1 MIEAVIFDMD
11 GVLAD
16 TEYYYENRRKNFLL
30 ENGIP
35 IPEGNFIGSNEKAI
49 WEAIVPNDP
58 VRRQEMLMAYREYR
72 KARPTPYGKLTDPQ
86 AEPLMNALRS
96 RGLKVAV
103 ASSSAAPDIMKM
115 LTEGGLKAMVDFAF
129 SGEDCAAHKPAPD
142 IYLKAL
148 KALGLTADKGMA
160 GSFNQNVL
168 KLLLE
173 KADRNDRFYVIG
185 QVGYRAL
192 RKDPRLVQEFQYGAT
207 APSLQRARDITVD
220 AIDDFK
226 SGKLDEI
233 YLIYTKIQNALT
245 SEPVMVR
252 LLPLDREH
260 LQPTPKG
267 LGDPRGEVELVP
279 DAWTVFEQTA
289 PIYMHGMIFG
299 AMTESFCAEQSAR
312 MTAMDSATKSAKDM
326 IHDLELEYN
335 RSRQGS
341 ITQEITEIIGG
352 ASAVKSQE

>member
-58 VRRQEMLMAYREYR
+58 VRRQEMLMAYR
-72 KARPTPYGKLTDPQ
+72 Q

-103 ASSSAAPDIMKM
+103 ASSIAAPDIMKM

-148 KALGLTADKGMA
+148 KALGLTADKAIAVEDSPTGIASAKAA
-160 GSFNQNVL
+160 GLKVL
-168 KLLLE
+168 
-173 KADRNDRFYVIG
+173 
-185 QVGYRAL
+185 AL
-192 RKDPRLVQEFQYGAT
+192 KPRHGE
-207 APSLQRARDITVD
+207 
-220 AIDDFK
+220 
-226 SGKLDEI
+226 
-233 YLIYTKIQNALT
+233 
-245 SEPVMVR
+245 
-252 LLPLDREH
+252 PLDQSAADCIITRLMDVKEH
-260 LQPTPKG
+260 L
-267 LGDPRGEVELVP
+267 D
-279 DAWTVFEQTA
+279 
-289 PIYMHGMIFG
+289 
-299 AMTESFCAEQSAR
+299 
-312 MTAMDSATKSAKDM
+312 
-326 IHDLELEYN
+326 
-335 RSRQGS
+335 
-341 ITQEITEIIGG
+341 
-352 ASAVKSQE
+352 

>member
-148 KALGLTADKGMA
+148 KALGLTADKA
-160 GSFNQNVL
+160 IAVEDSH
-168 KLLLE
+168 
-173 KADRNDRFYVIG
+173 R
-185 QVGYRAL
+185 L
-192 RKDPRLVQEFQYGAT
+192 RKGGRAEGAGTEAPPRRAAGPVRRRLHHHPADGCKGA
-207 APSLQRARDITVD
+207 
-220 AIDDFK
+220 
-226 SGKLDEI
+226 SGLRWK
-233 YLIYTKIQNALT
+233 
-245 SEPVMVR
+245 
-252 LLPLDREH
+252 
-260 LQPTPKG
+260 
-267 LGDPRGEVELVP
+267 
-279 DAWTVFEQTA
+279 
-289 PIYMHGMIFG
+289 
-299 AMTESFCAEQSAR
+299 
-312 MTAMDSATKSAKDM
+312 
-326 IHDLELEYN
+326 
-335 RSRQGS
+335 RSR
-341 ITQEITEIIGG
+341 TVCAKT
-352 ASAVKSQE
+352 

>member
-115 LTEGGLKAMVDFAF
+115 LAEGGLKAMVDFA
-129 SGEDCAAHKPAPD
+129 SAKAAG
-142 IYLKAL
+142 LKVLAL
-148 KALGLTADKGMA
+148 K
-160 GSFNQNVL
+160 
-168 KLLLE
+168 
-173 KADRNDRFYVIG
+173 
-185 QVGYRAL
+185 
-192 RKDPRLVQEFQYGAT
+192 PRHGE
-207 APSLQRARDITVD
+207 
-220 AIDDFK
+220 
-226 SGKLDEI
+226 
-233 YLIYTKIQNALT
+233 
-245 SEPVMVR
+245 
-252 LLPLDREH
+252 PLDQSAADCIITRLMDVKEH
-260 LQPTPKG
+260 L
-267 LGDPRGEVELVP
+267 D
-279 DAWTVFEQTA
+279 
-289 PIYMHGMIFG
+289 
-299 AMTESFCAEQSAR
+299 
-312 MTAMDSATKSAKDM
+312 
-326 IHDLELEYN
+326 
-335 RSRQGS
+335 
-341 ITQEITEIIGG
+341 
-352 ASAVKSQE
+352 

>member
-115 LTEGGLKAMVDFAF
+115 LTE
-129 SGEDCAAHKPAPD
+129 AA
-142 IYLKAL
+142 
-148 KALGLTADKGMA
+148 
-160 GSFNQNVL
+160 
-168 KLLLE
+168 
-173 KADRNDRFYVIG
+173 
-185 QVGYRAL
+185 
-192 RKDPRLVQEFQYGAT
+192 
-207 APSLQRARDITVD
+207 
-220 AIDDFK
+220 
-226 SGKLDEI
+226 
-233 YLIYTKIQNALT
+233 
-245 SEPVMVR
+245 
-252 LLPLDREH
+252 
-260 LQPTPKG
+260 
-267 LGDPRGEVELVP
+267 
-279 DAWTVFEQTA
+279 
-289 PIYMHGMIFG
+289 
-299 AMTESFCAEQSAR
+299 
-312 MTAMDSATKSAKDM
+312 
-326 IHDLELEYN
+326 
-335 RSRQGS
+335 
-341 ITQEITEIIGG
+341 
-352 ASAVKSQE
+352 

>member
-49 WEAIVPNDP
+49 WEALVPNDP

-72 KARPTPYGKLTDPQ
+72 KARPTPYDKLTDPQ

-142 IYLKAL
+142 IYLKTL
-148 KALGLTADKGMA
+148 KALGLTRPLRWRILP
-160 GSFNQNVL
+160 Q
-168 KLLLE
+168 
-173 KADRNDRFYVIG
+173 
-185 QVGYRAL
+185 AL
-192 RKDPRLVQEFQYGAT
+192 P
-207 APSLQRARDITVD
+207 PQRQQD
-220 AIDDFK
+220 
-226 SGKLDEI
+226 
-233 YLIYTKIQNALT
+233 
-245 SEPVMVR
+245 
-252 LLPLDREH
+252 
-260 LQPTPKG
+260 
-267 LGDPRGEVELVP
+267 
-279 DAWTVFEQTA
+279 
-289 PIYMHGMIFG
+289 
-299 AMTESFCAEQSAR
+299 
-312 MTAMDSATKSAKDM
+312 
-326 IHDLELEYN
+326 
-335 RSRQGS
+335 
-341 ITQEITEIIGG
+341 
-352 ASAVKSQE
+352 

>member
-49 WEAIVPNDP
+49 WEAIVPHDP

-72 KARPTPYGKLTDPQ
+72 KARPTPYGKLTDSGSGKTTLLEKLLP
-86 AEPLMNALRS
+86 ALRS

-148 KALGLTADKGMA
+148 KALGLTADKAIAVEDSPTGIASAKAA
-160 GSFNQNVL
+160 GLKVL
-168 KLLLE
+168 
-173 KADRNDRFYVIG
+173 
-185 QVGYRAL
+185 AL
-192 RKDPRLVQEFQYGAT
+192 KPRHGE
-207 APSLQRARDITVD
+207 
-220 AIDDFK
+220 
-226 SGKLDEI
+226 
-233 YLIYTKIQNALT
+233 
-245 SEPVMVR
+245 
-252 LLPLDREH
+252 PLDQSAADCIITQLMDVKEH
-260 LQPTPKG
+260 L
-267 LGDPRGEVELVP
+267 D
-279 DAWTVFEQTA
+279 
-289 PIYMHGMIFG
+289 
-299 AMTESFCAEQSAR
+299 
-312 MTAMDSATKSAKDM
+312 
-326 IHDLELEYN
+326 
-335 RSRQGS
+335 
-341 ITQEITEIIGG
+341 
-352 ASAVKSQE
+352 

>member
-96 RGLKVAV
+96 RGLKVGV
-103 ASSSAAPDIMKM
+103 IKHDGHDFTPDVPGTDSYR
-115 LTEGGLKAMVDFAF
+115 LREAMVDFAF

-148 KALGLTADKGMA
+148 NALGLTADKAIAVEDSPTGIASAKAA
-160 GSFNQNVL
+160 GLKVL
-168 KLLLE
+168 
-173 KADRNDRFYVIG
+173 
-185 QVGYRAL
+185 AL
-192 RKDPRLVQEFQYGAT
+192 KPRHGE
-207 APSLQRARDITVD
+207 
-220 AIDDFK
+220 
-226 SGKLDEI
+226 
-233 YLIYTKIQNALT
+233 
-245 SEPVMVR
+245 
-252 LLPLDREH
+252 PLDQSAADCIITRLMDVKEH
-260 LQPTPKG
+260 L
-267 LGDPRGEVELVP
+267 D
-279 DAWTVFEQTA
+279 
-289 PIYMHGMIFG
+289 
-299 AMTESFCAEQSAR
+299 
-312 MTAMDSATKSAKDM
+312 
-326 IHDLELEYN
+326 
-335 RSRQGS
+335 
-341 ITQEITEIIGG
+341 
-352 ASAVKSQE
+352 

>member
-49 WEAIVPNDP
+49 WEAIV
-58 VRRQEMLMAYREYR
+58 R

-148 KALGLTADKGMA
+148 NALGLTADKAIAVEDSPTGIASAKAA
-160 GSFNQNVL
+160 GLKVL
-168 KLLLE
+168 
-173 KADRNDRFYVIG
+173 
-185 QVGYRAL
+185 AL
-192 RKDPRLVQEFQYGAT
+192 KPRHGE
-207 APSLQRARDITVD
+207 
-220 AIDDFK
+220 
-226 SGKLDEI
+226 
-233 YLIYTKIQNALT
+233 
-245 SEPVMVR
+245 
-252 LLPLDREH
+252 PLDQSAADCIITQLMDVKEH
-260 LQPTPKG
+260 L
-267 LGDPRGEVELVP
+267 D
-279 DAWTVFEQTA
+279 
-289 PIYMHGMIFG
+289 
-299 AMTESFCAEQSAR
+299 
-312 MTAMDSATKSAKDM
+312 
-326 IHDLELEYN
+326 
-335 RSRQGS
+335 
-341 ITQEITEIIGG
+341 
-352 ASAVKSQE
+352 

>member
-148 KALGLTADKGMA
+148 KALGLTADKAIAVEDSPTGIASAKAA
-160 GSFNQNVL
+160 GLKVL
-168 KLLLE
+168 ALKPRHGEPPRPHRRGGGIRRRRRLDGQLQQPFRALRRCAVGTLVIDDGERMQSVLGALRLERQPQVDQLLDVGLV
-173 KADRNDRFYVIG
+173 ADRNEYLHLVP
-185 QVGYRAL
+185 VG
-192 RKDPRLVQEFQYGAT
+192 F
-207 APSLQRARDITVD
+207 
-220 AIDDFK
+220 
-226 SGKLDEI
+226 LD
-233 YLIYTKIQNALT
+233 
-245 SEPVMVR
+245 VRR
-252 LLPLDREH
+252 LLHGDIVRPLLR
-260 LQPTPKG
+260 
-267 LGDPRGEVELVP
+267 
-279 DAWTVFEQTA
+279 
-289 PIYMHGMIFG
+289 
-299 AMTESFCAEQSAR
+299 
-312 MTAMDSATKSAKDM
+312 
-326 IHDLELEYN
+326 
-335 RSRQGS
+335 
-341 ITQEITEIIGG
+341 
-352 ASAVKSQE
+352 